1 MAHTARAAV
10 LDRPMGSFQVQDL
23 KLPQPAP
30 GTVLL
35 RQELAGCCATDAH
48 AYLGQWKTE
57 FPVILGHEN
66 VGVVEALGVGGQQ
79 DYLGRQLREGDRVI
93 ARTGSCGHCYECR
106 ALRLPRRCRNRR
118 VIHGY
123 NRLDLAP
130 FSGGYA
136 EYLYLSW
143 PESTFMLK
151 VDLPPSVAALHEPLG
166 VAAHAVRR
174 AQPRPGDTV
183 VVQGSGAIGLFTLGM
198 ARLAG
203 ATRAIVV
210 GGPPERLDLARA
222 FGADVTID
230 IAELTTPEERTR
242 AVLAETP
249 GGIGADVVF
258 GCVGLASAW
267 PEGISYLRD
276 GEGRFL
282 EVGLA
287 SDAGEVAFNPCTQLV
302 AKNATL
308 IGALGMLDS
317 DALAA
322 VRVMERGLLP
332 LERVV
337 SHQLPLERVGDAIA
351 ALNGDYRV
359 DGRAAIKI
367 AIAPNGPVP

>member
-1 MAHTARAAV
+1 MARGKAAV
-10 LDRPMGSFQVQDL
+10 LDRPMGTFTVEEFEV
-23 KLPQPAP
+23 PEPAP

-35 RQELAGCCATDAH
+35 RMELAGCCATDAH
-48 AYLGQWKTE
+48 AYFGWWETP

-66 VGVVEALGVGGQQ
+66 VGVVEAIGAGGRQ
-79 DYLGRQLREGDRVI
+79 DYLGRDLNVGDRVI

-106 ALRLPRRCRNRR
+106 ALRLPRRCRNRS

-123 NRLDLAP
+123 NRLDAAP
-130 FSGGYA
+130 FSGGYG
-136 EYLYLSW
+136 EYLYLSA

-151 VDLPPSVAALHEPLG
+151 IDVRPSIAALHEPLG
-166 VAAHAVRR
+166 VGAHAVRR
-174 AQPRPGDTV
+174 AQPKLGDTV
-183 VVQGSGAIGLFTLGM
+183 VVQGCGAIGLFTLGL

-210 GGPPERLDLARA
+210 GGPAERLELARA
-222 FGADVTID
+222 FGADVTLD
-230 IAELTTPEERTR
+230 IGELRTPEERTR

-267 PEGISYLRD
+267 PEGIGYLRD

-308 IGALGMLDS
+308 IGALGVYDQDS
-317 DALAA
+317 VAA
-322 VRVMERGLLP
+322 VRVMEHGRLP
-332 LERVV
+332 LDRVV
-337 SHQLPLERVGDAIA
+337 SHQLPLERVGEAMT

-359 DGRAAIKI
+359 DGRTAVKI
-367 AIAPNGPVP
+367 AIAPNGPVA